1 MRIVCAKELR
11 CFALHALGLSSAFTL
26 IDTAMTS
33 IYDQNLSRNEANFAS
48 LSPLGFIERT
58 AEVYPERLAIVHGSL
73 RQTWAQTYTR
83 CRQLASALQRAGI
96 GKNDTVAVMLPNTP
110 PMVEA
115 HFGVP
120 MSGAVLNTL
129 NTRLDPETIA
139 FMLDHGEAKAV
150 IVDPEFASVMAK
162 ALALRQ
168 STAPLLLIDVEDAV
182 YGPASQ
188 KVGSTTYEAF
198 VASGDAQF
206 AWELPADEWDAIALN
221 YTSGTTGNPKGVV
234 YHHRGAALNAI
245 SNVME
250 WDMPKHAVYLW
261 TLPMFHCNGW
271 CFPWTVAARAGVN
284 VCLRR
289 VDAQA
294 IFDAIRQH
302 GVTHYC
308 GAPIVHGLLVNA
320 PAALKE
326 GVPAGVKAMVAG
338 AAPPASMIEGME
350 TLGFDLTHVY
360 GLTEVYGPATV
371 CAKHEDWNALDIGE
385 RARLNARQGV
395 RYHLQ
400 RAASVLNPETMQPVP
415 HDGETMG
422 EIMFKGNIAM
432 KGYLKNPEATA
443 DAFAGGWFHSG
454 DLAVQY
460 PDGYIKIKD
469 RSKDVIISGGEN
481 ISSIEVED
489 VLYRHPDVLSAAVVA
504 KPDAKWGETPCAF
517 VELKMGAQ
525 TTVEDIVA
533 HCKKHLAGFKVP
545 RAVVFGELPKTST
558 GKIQKFELRKQ
569 AGSAAAINV

>member
-1 MRIVCAKELR
+1 M
-11 CFALHALGLSSAFTL
+11 
-26 IDTAMTS
+26 
-33 IYDQNLSRNEANFAS
+33 YDQNLPRTEANHAP
-48 LSPLGFIERT
+48 LSPLSFIERT
-58 AEVYPERLAIVHGSL
+58 AEVYPDRLAIVHGEL
-73 RQTWAQTYTR
+73 RQTWGQTYAR
-83 CRQLASALQRAGI
+83 CRRLASSLRRAGI

-120 MSGAVLNTL
+120 MAGAVLNAL

-150 IVDPEFASVMAK
+150 IVDPEFAPVMAK

-168 STAPLLLIDVEDAV
+168 SQAPLLLIDVEDAV
-182 YGPASQ
+182 YGPAAQ
-188 KVGSTTYEAF
+188 RLGTLTYEDFLAQ
-198 VASGDAQF
+198 GDAQF
-206 AWELPADEWDAIALN
+206 AWELPGDEWDAIALN

-234 YHHRGAALNAI
+234 YHHRGAHTNAV
-245 SNVME
+245 SNVLE

-289 VDAQA
+289 VEAQA
-294 IFDAIRQH
+294 IFDAIRNH

-320 PAALKE
+320 PAAMKE

-350 TLGFDLTHVY
+350 QMGFDLTHVY

-371 CAKHEDWNALDIGE
+371 CAKHAAWDALDIGE

-400 RAASVLNPETMQPVP
+400 RAAMVLNPDTMEPVP

-422 EIMFKGNIAM
+422 EIMFRGNIAM
-432 KGYLKNPEATA
+432 KGYLKNPKATEEA
-443 DAFAGGWFHSG
+443 FRGGWFHSG

-469 RSKDVIISGGEN
+469 RSKDIIISGGEN

-489 VLYRHPDVLSAAVVA
+489 VLYRHPDVLAAAVVA
-504 KPDAKWGETPCAF
+504 KPDPKWGETPCAF
-517 VELKMGAQ
+517 VELKAGAQ
-525 TTVEDIVA
+525 ATPEDIVA

-569 AGSAAAINV
+569 AGSAAAIDV